1 MITEKSLIPDSGG
14 AGEFRGGQAQRLSF
28 KITSEDPVTMT
39 IRHERVK
46 YPPRGLLG
54 GKAGSPGCDYV
65 NGERIPAKIRMD
77 LKNDDVVTFDTPGGG
92 GIGRPETRATDMII
106 SDIDSGA
113 VTKEAAE
120 RDYDFQFKEVLL
132 GG

>member
-14 AGEFRGGQAQRLSF
+14 AGKFRGGQAQRLSF
-28 KITSEDPVTMT
+28 KMVSKYPVTMT

-65 NGERIPAKIRMD
+65 NGERIPAKSRMD
-77 LKNDDVVTFDTPGGG
+77 LKYKDVVTFDTAGGG
-92 GIGRPETRATDMII
+92 GMGFPEERSEEKII
-106 SDIDSGA
+106 QDLESGA

-120 RDYDFQFKEVLL
+120 RDYAFQAKEGPLDV
-132 GG
+132 